1 MIDPTALPM
10 RYDELPELGDL
21 GVRHAWNVWPNSLGT
36 LNRITSESVLDAL
49 AIPRHGRRIS
59 LDLPLGSVDPP
70 LYGRTQFTHRV
81 FDRNRN
87 MVEDELTASRRGDR
101 GRRWQTGG

>member
-36 LNRITSESVLDAL
+36 LNRMTRA
-49 AIPRHGRRIS
+49 RRERS
-59 LDLPLGSVDPP
+59 RSQCYPTGSRYREVP
-70 LYGRTQFTHRV
+70 
-81 FDRNRN
+81 
-87 MVEDELTASRRGDR
+87 E
-101 GRRWQTGG
+101 

>member
-36 LNRITSESVLDAL
+36 LNRITSELVLDAL
-49 AIPRHGRRIS
+49 AIPRQGRRNSIAAVVKR
-59 LDLPLGSVDPP
+59 P
-70 LYGRTQFTHRV
+70 
-81 FDRNRN
+81 RN
-87 MVEDELTASRRGDR
+87 VQPSAS
-101 GRRWQTGG
+101 